1 MGSDSFVRV
10 RVAIQQCHAHGF
22 GRAIRALFRSF
33 RDPLRFQIQIFALSP
48 ADLPFLKLQH
58 PYYAHQIRQPPVA
71 PYREVGMRQRIVTV
85 PPVVGDFG
93 KIRRSPL
100 NGNS

>member
-1 MGSDSFVRV
+1 MRV
-10 RVAIQQCHAHGF
+10 RVAIQQCDTHRLS
-22 GRAIRALFRSF
+22 RARRALFRAF
-33 RDPLRFQIQIFALSP
+33 RDPLRFQIHMLALSP